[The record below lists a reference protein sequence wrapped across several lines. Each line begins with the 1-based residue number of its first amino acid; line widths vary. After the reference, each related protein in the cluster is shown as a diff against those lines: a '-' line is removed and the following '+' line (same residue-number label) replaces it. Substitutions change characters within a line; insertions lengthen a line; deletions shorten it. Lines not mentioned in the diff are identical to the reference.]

1 MKRLLLIL
9 SLVVMHITC
18 CVAQSDFQKAIANYK
33 NVKKATAEV
42 TKTRHKKALKKDQ
55 VTTGGA
61 FLLRP
66 DMISISTNEGQDK
79 LVMQG
84 TRFTMTVGGKEQV
97 TDSRKNPQFATFHTV
112 LTSIINGGTTDIT
125 QLKDVSVSKT
135 SDSYSVTITPTTD
148 NDKKKKRMMFSS
160 FVLVLDKKTGA
171 FKLLRMV
178 ERDGS
183 FTDYEFKKF
192 VFE

>member
-1 MKRLLLIL
+1 MIL

-84 TRFTMTVGGKEQV
+84 TRFTMTLGGKEQV

>member
-18 CVAQSDFQKAIANYK
+18 CVAQSDFQKAIAIYK

-125 QLKDVSVSKT
+125 QLEDVSVSKT